1 MLITQHKAS
10 SEQQQPE
17 QESIPMGQNIQSR
30 GHVHE
35 AQKPIQ
41 EIGPSSAQTS
51 EDKNNGQTPPTT
63 METTATHTHVRAE
76 QVAAPTDQPTQS
88 ASADQDM
95 LATEGDTPHASQPID
110 TTTKEIMAVDAN
122 QQHSQPESPQA
133 TTQRHRDKE
142 TQTRIHQTDAA
153 IQTDSLPQ
161 A

>member
-1 MLITQHKAS
+1 
-10 SEQQQPE
+10 
-17 QESIPMGQNIQSR
+17 MGQNIQSR

-41 EIGPSSAQTS
+41 EIGPSPAQTS
-51 EDKNNGQTPPTT
+51 DNQNNGQTPPATT
-63 METTATHTHVRAE
+63 LEAATTHTHVRVE
-76 QVAAPTDQPTQS
+76 QAASPTDQPTQS

-95 LATEGDTPHASQPID
+95 SATEGDTAQASQPIH
-110 TTTKEIMAVDAN
+110 TTTKEIMAVDTDK
-122 QQHSQPESPQA
+122 QHHPTRAPQA
-133 TTQRHRDKE
+133 TTQNAQDKE